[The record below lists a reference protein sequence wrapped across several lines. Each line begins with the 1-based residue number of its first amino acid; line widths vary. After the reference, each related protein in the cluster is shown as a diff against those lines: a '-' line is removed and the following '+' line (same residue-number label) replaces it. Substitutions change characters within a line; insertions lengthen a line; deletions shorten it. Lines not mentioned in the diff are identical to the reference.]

1 MSGNDIQTKGKKVL
15 DRVWAYSLGNTA
27 RTIRHSDI
35 SVKHRKQEGRA
46 IWILVRETLRQTM
59 MKRKYLCSK

>member
-15 DRVWAYSLGNTA
+15 DGVWAYSLGNTA

-35 SVKHRKQEGRA
+35 SVKQEAGRMSNMDFG
-46 IWILVRETLRQTM
+46 QGD
-59 MKRKYLCSK
+59 S